1 MRVRSMNLASL
12 SHALA
17 FWVTNGL
24 AGLASGLL
32 LFMLSAGLTLVFSLM
47 GVMDFAH
54 ASFYMLGAYFAFA
67 IGDRIGFW
75 PSLVLAPLAVAL
87 IGAFVERHGLRR
99 LRVHGQIAEL
109 LFTFGLAYLIDE
121 MVKLA
126 WGLSPQT
133 ATLPIALD
141 GPLFDL
147 FGVPFPRYRAFMM
160 AVSIGMLVVLT
171 LVLRYSRTGLVI
183 EAARTHPA
191 AVAALGHDV
200 DRVFTLVFALGA
212 GLAALAGVV
221 GGHAFVVEPG
231 MADSIGPIVFVVAVI
246 GGLGSLRGAFLA
258 SLGMGLLQTFAVAFD
273 IRLWPGAGGDAG
285 VTLARIAP
293 AFPYLLLVLT
303 LLVRPNGWLGGRLAG
318 GDN

>member
-1 MRVRSMNLASL
+1 MNLVPF

-17 FWVTNGL
+17 FWMTNGL

-47 GVMDFAH
+47 GVMNFAH

-67 IGDRIGFW
+67 IGRWIGFW
-75 PSLVLAPLAVAL
+75 PSLVLAPLVVAL
-87 IGAFVERHGLRR
+87 LGAFVERHGLRR

-126 WGLSPQT
+126 WGLSPQ
-133 ATLPIALD
+133 AAALPAVLD

-160 AVSIGMLVVLT
+160 IMSIGMLVTLA

-258 SLGMGLLQTFAVAFD
+258 SLGMGLLQTFAVALD

-293 AFPYLLLVLT
+293 ALPYLLLILT

>member
-1 MRVRSMNLASL
+1 MSLVPLTLPL
-12 SHALA
+12 SHALS

-24 AGLASGLL
+24 TGLAFGLL

-47 GVMDFAH
+47 GVMNFAH

-67 IGDRIGFW
+67 LGHRLGFW

-87 IGAFVERHGLRR
+87 VGAFVERYGLRR

-121 MVKLA
+121 VVKLA

-133 ATLPIALD
+133 AALPAVLD
-141 GPLFDL
+141 GPLFSA

-160 AVSIGMLVVLT
+160 AVSVGMLLVLT
-171 LVLRYSRTGLVI
+171 LALKRSRTGLVI
-183 EAARTHPA
+183 EAARTHPE

-212 GLAALAGVV
+212 GLAAVAGVV

-231 MADSIGPIVFVVAVI
+231 MADSIGPMVFVVAVV
-246 GGLGSLRGAFLA
+246 GGLGSLGGAFLA
-258 SLGMGLLQTFAVAFD
+258 SLGIGLLQTFAVALD
-273 IRLWPGAGGDAG
+273 IPLLTGAGTQGG
-285 VTLARIAP
+285 LTLARLAP
-293 AFPYLLLVLT
+293 ALPYLLLIFT
-303 LLVRPNGWLGGRLAG
+303 LLIRPNGWLGGRPAG

>member
-1 MRVRSMNLASL
+1 MQVSAMSTAPL

-24 AGLASGLL
+24 TGLAFGLL

-47 GVMDFAH
+47 GVMNFAH

-67 IGDRIGFW
+67 LGHRIGFW

-87 IGAFVERHGLRR
+87 VGACVERFGLRR

-109 LFTFGLAYLIDE
+109 LFTFGLAYLVNE

-133 ATLPIALD
+133 AALPLMLE
-141 GPLFDL
+141 GPLFGA

-160 AVSIGMLVVLT
+160 AVSVGMLLVLT
-171 LVLRYSRTGLVI
+171 LALKRSRTGLVI
-183 EAARTHPA
+183 EAARTHPG

-212 GLAALAGVV
+212 GLAAVAGVV
-221 GGHAFVVEPG
+221 GGQAFVVEPG
-231 MADSIGPIVFVVAVI
+231 MADSIGPIVFVVAVV
-246 GGLGSLRGAFLA
+246 GGLGSLGGAFLA
-258 SLGMGLLQTFAVAFD
+258 SLGIGLLQTFAVALD
-273 IRLWPGAGGDAG
+273 IRLLPGAAAQTGL
-285 VTLARIAP
+285 TLARIAP
-293 AFPYLLLVLT
+293 ALPYLLLILT
-303 LLVRPNGWLGGRLAG
+303 LLARPNGWLGGRLSG